1 VSDIIYASYLAR
13 SHLTTRA
20 MARDLNFSTEVVI
33 GPTVREHDGLA
44 KSSRN
49 VYLSPEERTVA
60 PILFKALRT
69 SQALYDEHNERSS
82 KALIEK
88 AILVLKTEPSIVLD
102 YFSVAD
108 LTTGEE
114 VEQIG
119 PNGALFSTAVKLGK
133 TRLIDNIIF
142 NPK

>member
-1 VSDIIYASYLAR
+1 
-13 SHLTTRA
+13 
-20 MARDLNFSTEVVI
+20 M
-33 GPTVREHDGLA
+33 
-44 KSSRN
+44 
-49 VYLSPEERTVA
+49 
-60 PILFKALRT
+60 
-69 SQALYDEHNERSS
+69 
-82 KALIEK
+82 
-88 AILVLKTEPSIVLD
+88 KTEPSIVLD

-133 TRLIDNIIF
+133 TRLIDNIIL

>member
-1 VSDIIYASYLAR
+1 
-13 SHLTTRA
+13 
-20 MARDLNFSTEVVI
+20 MARDLNFPVEVII

-49 VYLSPEERTVA
+49 VYLSPEERAIA
-60 PILFKALRT
+60 PILFKALSA
-69 SQALYDEHNERSS
+69 SQALYNEHNERSS

-88 AILVLKTEPSIVLD
+88 YVVVRLAVWAFNWPTWYRAISVLKTEPSIVLD

-108 LTTGEE
+108 LDSGAE

-119 PNGALFSTAVKLGK
+119 PSGALFSTAVKLGK
-133 TRLIDNIIF
+133 TRLIDNVIL
-142 NPK
+142 NPE

>member
-1 VSDIIYASYLAR
+1 
-13 SHLTTRA
+13 
-20 MARDLNFSTEVVI
+20 
-33 GPTVREHDGLA
+33 
-44 KSSRN
+44 
-49 VYLSPEERTVA
+49 
-60 PILFKALRT
+60 
-69 SQALYDEHNERSS
+69 
-82 KALIEK
+82 
-88 AILVLKTEPSIVLD
+88 VLKTEPSIVLD

-133 TRLIDNIIF
+133 TRLIDNIIL

>member
-1 VSDIIYASYLAR
+1 MHCSQVSDIIYASYLAR

-88 AILVLKTEPSIVLD
+88 YVAVVLIMALLLLLTLSLQS
-102 YFSVAD
+102 YLSVED
-108 LTTGEE
+108 
-114 VEQIG
+114 
-119 PNGALFSTAVKLGK
+119 
-133 TRLIDNIIF
+133 
-142 NPK
+142 

>member
-1 VSDIIYASYLAR
+1 
-13 SHLTTRA
+13 

-60 PILFKALRT
+60 PILFRALSA

-88 AILVLKTEPSIVLD
+88 
-102 YFSVAD
+102 YVA
-108 LTTGEE
+108 
-114 VEQIG
+114 VVFIM
-119 PNGALFSTAVKLGK
+119 ALLF
-133 TRLIDNIIF
+133 IINIIIAELSQC
-142 NPK
+142 